1 MVEHPGGAVWLPLLG
16 AALHPLLGF
25 CIQEGA
31 RRGVSLTVVVATA
44 NLLTCLIFFATLRPS
59 GGWLLAGGDWWA
71 VGNGVIFFLGQWFST
86 QSVKSGDL
94 AVHSSALGMKV
105 VIVGMLSLMVGL
117 EDSSWNLVGGVILAS
132 MAVFLVSGGSLEGW
146 RKHRITVSLTLLAC
160 FFFGLN
166 DFLTGWLSR
175 DIGPD
180 RWLTLM
186 MGTSGMI
193 SMGLLIGRREQVL
206 ALVGMSTARWFVFGA
221 GVLLGLQAL
230 AVNLAFSR
238 YGQPT
243 LSNVVYSS
251 RGLMA
256 VAFLYWVL
264 KRGDPSLIKEQMLG
278 AALMV
283 IALALVLGG

>member
-1 MVEHPGGAVWLPLLG
+1 
-16 AALHPLLGF
+16 
-25 CIQEGA
+25 
-31 RRGVSLTVVVATA
+31 
-44 NLLTCLIFFATLRPS
+44 
-59 GGWLLAGGDWWA
+59 
-71 VGNGVIFFLGQWFST
+71 
-86 QSVKSGDL
+86 
-94 AVHSSALGMKV
+94 
-105 VIVGMLSLMVGL
+105 
-117 EDSSWNLVGGVILAS
+117 
-132 MAVFLVSGGSLEGW
+132 
-146 RKHRITVSLTLLAC
+146 
-160 FFFGLN
+160 
-166 DFLTGWLSR
+166 
-175 DIGPD
+175 
-180 RWLTLM
+180 
-186 MGTSGMI
+186 
-193 SMGLLIGRREQVL
+193 MGLLIGRREQVL